1 MRNRLVLTLVVLVV
15 LALSGVAAAA
25 TSSVTINPVGFAF
38 GIFNGQYEKMIDE
51 RSSFVAGAS
60 FLGLN
65 NGYWKIGAFSLDG
78 GQRTYLNG
86 TAPEGFFLEG
96 KGGVEFVSATY
107 DDGWSSSS
115 GSGTVFTGTASA
127 GYKWIGNGG
136 FTTEIAAGGS
146 AAFGSVR
153 AGSQTAPVAG
163 FSPVLAVNF
172 GYSW

>member
-1 MRNRLVLTLVVLVV
+1 MRFRFQAVLVALLVLSLSDAA
-15 LALSGVAAAA
+15 LAAG
-25 TSSVTINPVGFAF
+25 SSITINPVGFAF
-38 GIFNGQYEKMIDE
+38 GIFNGQYEQALDE
-51 RSSFVAGAS
+51 RSSLVAGAS

-65 NGYWKIGAFSLDG
+65 SGYWKISAFGVNG

-96 KGGVEFVSATY
+96 KGGVSFVSATY

-115 GSGTVFTGTASA
+115 GSGTTFTGTASA

-136 FTTEIAAGGS
+136 FTTEIAAGAS

-153 AGSQTAPVAG
+153 AGSETAPVAG
-163 FSPVLAVNF
+163 FSPVLAVNL